1 MCVCVLLFPPLFYLS
16 CHWEKNNKKKHT
28 DHHLFV
34 FFFISHFITEEQ
46 KKKLLHWSS
55 FYAPQLVCFQS
66 LCRQTEAEPAAW
78 TPCSFNWNHDRR
90 FDFIIPVANPW
101 NRQLIANPLGIK
113 QDRRIFF
120 FFYTQ
125 REGKILKINK
135 TSQRG

>member
-1 MCVCVLLFPPLFYLS
+1 MCVCA
-16 CHWEKNNKKKHT
+16 
-28 DHHLFV
+28 
-34 FFFISHFITEEQ
+34 FISPSFLFIMPLGKKQQ
-46 KKKLLHWSS
+46 KKTYWSSFICFFLHQSFYNRGAEKKLLHWSS